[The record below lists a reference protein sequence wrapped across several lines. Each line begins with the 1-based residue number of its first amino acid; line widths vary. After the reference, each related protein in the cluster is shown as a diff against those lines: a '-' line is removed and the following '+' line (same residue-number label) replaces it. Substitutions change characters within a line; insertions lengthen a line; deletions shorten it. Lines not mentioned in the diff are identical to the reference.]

1 MLHIAPNRAALLIS
15 LYCSQYNDNK
25 GTLTFDFDIFWSSLL
40 ERLDD
45 INWTDFIKTFNSKMS
60 QTQININNNQKENV
74 SSKKSHL
81 AKDFICGFET
91 VKLINVLCISS
102 ETCVC

>member
-1 MLHIAPNRAALLIS
+1 
-15 LYCSQYNDNK
+15 
-25 GTLTFDFDIFWSSLL
+25 
-40 ERLDD
+40 
-45 INWTDFIKTFNSKMS
+45 MS

-74 SSKKSHL
+74 SSKKSYL
-81 AKDFICGFET
+81 AKVFICGFET